1 MTTILKTYVESGK
14 QSTRAL
20 FQPTAIYP
28 LVALRIAF
36 GMAMA
41 MWSLSMLVSGMVSKL
56 FIDPHFFF
64 SYRGLDWIRPLSSFG
79 MHAIFV
85 IIFLSSILITIGWF
99 FRISAIVFITCFA
112 YVVLID
118 RANYLT
124 YFYYVLLI
132 SIMLMLS
139 PAHRLFSID
148 LIRKPSLRVDYV
160 PRWIILAFQI
170 QIAMVFFFAGM
181 AKLNADWLFSG
192 RPVAIWLSD
201 IAARYGFADT
211 WISNSGIVALA
222 FSWFL
227 VLFDFIV
234 PHFLLDQ
241 RSSIKAFQ
249 LVVFVQLFG
258 VLLLPTGFFP
268 VLLIFSCIVFLPID
282 LLHAAISRMSYF
294 LYDIFQ
300 FKGDVFKVGG
310 SYLLQFRDKK
320 IFPLFIF
327 CFLAVQ
333 ILLPV
338 ALFLKWGSAEWS
350 DKAFAFSW
358 KIGLQEKRGE
368 IKFWAVDSITGE
380 EYLLNLN
387 KYLTSYQQ
395 ERMIDNR
402 ELILQFAKHLQQ
414 QPKIT
419 ASSNPVNL
427 RAQASISF
435 NGRKPVC
442 IVDKNQDLF
451 MQLATGSGRK

>member
-1 MTTILKTYVESGK
+1 MNRISKTIVETGR
-14 QSTRAL
+14 QLVGTL
-20 FQPTAIYP
+20 FQPAAIYP

-36 GMAMA
+36 GLSMAI
-41 MWSLSMLVSGMVSKL
+41 WSLSMLFSGMVKKL

-64 SYRGLDWIRPLSSFG
+64 SYRGLEWIKPLSSFG
-79 MHAIFV
+79 MHTIFV
-85 IIFLSSILITIGWF
+85 IIFLSAVLITIGWF
-99 FRISAIVFITCFA
+99 YRWSAILFIGSFA

-118 RANYLT
+118 RTNYLT
-124 YFYYVLLI
+124 YFYFVLLI

-148 LIRKPSLRVDYV
+148 LIRKPALRVDYV
-160 PRWIILAFQI
+160 PRWFILAFQI

-181 AKLNADWLFSG
+181 AKLNSDWLFSG
-192 RPVAIWLSD
+192 RPMAIWLYD
-201 IAARYGFADT
+201 IGSKYGLANT
-211 WISNSGIVALA
+211 WVANSRILA
-222 FSWFL
+222 VLFSWIL
-227 VLFDFIV
+227 IAFDFLI

-249 LVVFVQLFG
+249 IVVFVQLIG
-258 VLLLPTGFFP
+258 ALLLPTGFFP
-268 VLLIFSCIVFLPID
+268 VLLTLSCIVFLPVD
-282 LLHAAISRMSYF
+282 VLHAAISRMSYF

-300 FKGDVFKVGG
+300 FKGDVFKVGS
-310 SYLLQFRDKK
+310 SYLLQFREKK
-320 IFPLFIF
+320 LFPLFIF

-358 KIGLQEKRGE
+358 KIGLHEKRGE
-368 IKFWAVDSITGE
+368 IKFWACDSITGD

-387 KYLTSYQQ
+387 NYLTPYQQ

-402 ELILQFAKHLQQ
+402 ELILQFARHLQHL
-414 QPKIT
+414 PSIT
-419 ASSNPVNL
+419 STSNPMNL

-451 MQLATGSGRK
+451 MQLASDYHSK